1 MEEFIDEATAKKTGQ
16 KSTVVPC
23 YVAML
28 DHTEQV
34 GYEQSQTFREAK
46 MLTGEETVDEILS
59 WAKTFM
65 KQPQVMIVLAT

>member
-1 MEEFIDEATAKKTGQ
+1 
-16 KSTVVPC
+16 
-23 YVAML
+23 ML